1 MSNFHEDLEENIQ
14 ILRKSLIETGLQK
27 GINHPDTIK
36 QSQMLDK
43 LIFIFQTQ
51 FKNII

>member
-1 MSNFHEDLEENIQ
+1 MANFHEDLEENIQ
-14 ILRKSLIETGLQK
+14 SLRKALIETGIKK

-43 LIFIFQTQ
+43 LIFLFQSR
-51 FKNII
+51 FKNRH